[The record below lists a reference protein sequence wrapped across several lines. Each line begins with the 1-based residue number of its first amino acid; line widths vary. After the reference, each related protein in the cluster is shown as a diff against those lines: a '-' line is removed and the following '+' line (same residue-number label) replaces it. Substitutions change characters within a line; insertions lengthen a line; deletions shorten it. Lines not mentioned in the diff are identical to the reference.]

1 MFSNFSRNVITIR
14 SLLLLCCALLPLGA
28 LANDAPVSGVGG
40 GVKRLTGKHPS
51 VRMVRETIR
60 MDVYPAYYDV
70 DVTFDFYNDGPAC
83 TVKMGFPERG
93 YGGINGDTYRREPS
107 FLRFNTWVDGNAV
120 TARRQQ
126 ADVGEGGDFLAY
138 WVKDVTFT
146 AGQRRAVR
154 VAYRSNNGDLYFG
167 EHGGYGAQVFG
178 HYAPYHFTGGNWKGL
193 VEQSTLR
200 INLHLPGA
208 YAVRCS
214 EAMTLGK
221 DGLTHLWKHW
231 PAEDEFQLEFYP
243 TRADALVLRG
253 LDLNG
258 YPPYDQDDPGEAMV
272 SSQPGQVPPAWQ
284 PPVLLHNGRPFIA
297 LPCWADY
304 LNDHHDSNNPVKKT
318 PPRVALAWDDA
329 THTASITQDGRTLHF
344 TLKQPE
350 MVVEGNKSVPLPEGP
365 FLSRPLEKRPGQL
378 SDKHPS
384 QLYVPLQ
391 PLVEFFGGTLNID
404 REKHVVF
411 IKLPPVPAH

>member
-1 MFSNFSRNVITIR
+1 MRP
-14 SLLLLCCALLPLGA
+14 LLLLICVLLSLCA

-40 GVKRLTGKHPS
+40 GVIRLTGKHPS

-70 DVTFDFYNDGPAC
+70 DVTFDFLNDGPAC
-83 TVKMGFPERG
+83 AVKMGFPERG
-93 YGGINGDTYRREPS
+93 YGGIDGDAYRREPS
-107 FLRFNTWVDGNAV
+107 FLRFNTWVDGRAV

-126 ADVGEGGDFLAY
+126 ADVDQGGAFLAY

-167 EHGGYGAQVFG
+167 EDGGYGADVFG

-208 YAVRCS
+208 YVVHCS
-214 EAMTLGK
+214 EAMSLGK
-221 DGLTHLWKHW
+221 DGFTHQWKHW

-243 TRADALVLRG
+243 TRADALTLSG
-253 LDLNG
+253 LALDG
-258 YPPYDQDDPGEAMV
+258 YPPDDPADAGELIM
-272 SSQPGQVPPAWQ
+272 SSQPGKGPAPAWQ
-284 PPVLLHNGRPFIA
+284 PPVLLHNSRPFIA
-297 LPCWADY
+297 LQSWADY
-304 LNDHHDSNNPVKKT
+304 LNHHGDPNNTAKKAQ
-318 PPRVALAWDDA
+318 PRVTLAWDDA
-329 THTASITQDGRTLHF
+329 THTATITQDGRTVHF
-344 TLKQPE
+344 TLKQLR
-350 MVVEGNKSVPLPEGP
+350 MVVEGSKSVPLPEGP
-365 FLSRPLEKRPGQL
+365 FLSRPLDKRPGQL

-391 PLVEFFGGTLNID
+391 PLAALFGGTVAID
-404 REKHVVF
+404 REKGVVT
-411 IKLPPVPAH
+411 IKLPPVLAH